1 MALLSEYEQRQVAEA
16 IARVERD
23 TDAELVTVLAA
34 RADDYAY
41 IPLLWA
47 SLLALIVPGI
57 VHYVSGWL
65 NMHTLLLVQWA
76 SFIVL
81 CLVFRIPSI
90 TTHLIP
96 RSVRH
101 WRASNLARRQFLEQ
115 NLHHTAG
122 STGML
127 IFVCEAE
134 RYVEI
139 LVDEGISKRLGN
151 KTWEPIVV
159 AFTRQVKQGQ
169 TLQGFVTCIEACGA
183 LLKVHVPATH
193 ARNELPNRL
202 VVLG

>member
-76 SFIVL
+76 SFIAL

-115 NLHHTAG
+115 NLHHTVG

-127 IFVCEAE
+127 IIVCEAE

-139 LVDEGISKRLGN
+139 LVDEGISRRLDNKR
-151 KTWEPIVV
+151 WAPIV
-159 AFTRQVKQGQ
+159 ATFTRQVKQGQ
-169 TLQGFVTCIEACGA
+169 TLQGFVTCIEACGE
-183 LLKVHVPATH
+183 LLKVHVPVTH
-193 ARNELPNRL
+193 VRNELPNRL

>member
-1 MALLSEYEQRQVAEA
+1 MALLTEHEQRKVAEA

-47 SLLALIVPGI
+47 SLLALLVPGI
-57 VHYVSGWL
+57 VHYLTGWL
-65 NMHTLLLVQWA
+65 TMHSLLLLQWGL
-76 SFIVL
+76 FIIL
-81 CLVFRIPSI
+81 CLLFRLPKV

-96 RSVRH
+96 LRVRH

-115 NLHHTAG
+115 NLHHTVG

-139 LVDEGISKRLGN
+139 LVDEGISRRLDN
-151 KTWEPIVV
+151 HCWDSIVA
-159 AFTRQVKQGQ
+159 AFTEQVRQGR
-169 TLQGFVTCIEACGA
+169 TLDGFVTCIEACGE
-183 LLKVHVPATH
+183 LLKVHVPVTQV
-193 ARNELPNRL
+193 RNELPNRL

>member
-115 NLHHTAG
+115 NLHHTVG

-139 LVDEGISKRLGN
+139 LVDEGISRRLDN
-151 KTWEPIVV
+151 KTWEPIVA

-169 TLQGFVTCIEACGA
+169 TLQGFVTCIEACGE
-183 LLKVHVPATH
+183 LLKVHVPVTH
-193 ARNELPNRL
+193 VRNELPNRL